1 MVSSRV
7 VTESTTWRVRSPSNA
22 GSKTYLKGGEGRGGQ
37 LEGGGVDVD
46 CILIVKHSVYADSQE
61 GQTDDGREDSG
72 TRDRRLGH
80 ILLER
85 EYLKLLFFILW
96 VVLLL
101 TSLVMLPE
109 KWVKFSNLGRDSCDT
124 LAVVG

>member
-1 MVSSRV
+1 M
-7 VTESTTWRVRSPSNA
+7 
-22 GSKTYLKGGEGRGGQ
+22 
-37 LEGGGVDVD
+37 D
-46 CILIVKHSVYADSQE
+46 CILIVKHSVYADIQE

-85 EYLKLLFFILW
+85 EYLKLLFFTLW

-109 KWVKFSNLGRDSCDT
+109 KWVKFSNFGRDSCDT